1 MEEKRTR
8 GRPKG
13 STNKPKPAVTMHA
26 DGYLNAVMGS
36 GNHRDRSTAT
46 RAQSAYILDQQS
58 LTDMYMA
65 DGFAKKIVDIPAE
78 EMTRAGIDVDE
89 IDDGDE
95 KLLMAKLEEL
105 DAMRAM
111 NDALRWSRLYGGA
124 VIVIGAMDGGALD
137 VPLNPEGVR
146 DVEFLRV
153 YDRHQATI
161 QRRVTDPASKDYGQ
175 PEMWLISPVIAGT
188 APYLVHHSRVIV
200 IDGESIPDRLRSG
213 NDGWGASVLQACQ
226 DQLTRLGM
234 SHQWANALLERAQQA
249 VHSIE
254 GLADILRSPGGEA
267 MVKQRMDLVDMARS
281 ILNTVVIDGKESY
294 SVSNMGI
301 GSGVNELIDRFAEAL
316 SAVSGI
322 PVFLLMGRSV
332 GGLNSSGKAEMEG
345 WYARIG
351 AMQNDILRKPMDKI
365 VGLILGSMGI
375 DAEYKIEFC
384 PLSVPS
390 EAEEADTELKK
401 AQAEKTRME
410 TDSGYAALGVVDPAE
425 LRKSEHVAEL
435 YPAIDGSLDVVPMPE
450 AE

>member
-1 MEEKRTR
+1 MEEKRGR

-13 STNKPKPAVTMHA
+13 STNKPKTIVA
-26 DGYLNAVMGS
+26 DGYMNAVIGS
-36 GNHRDRSTAT
+36 GNNRDRSTFT
-46 RAQSAYILDQQS
+46 RAQSAFILDQMT
-58 LTDMYMA
+58 LTDLYMS

-89 IDDGDE
+89 IDEDAE
-95 KLLMAKLEEL
+95 KKLKAKLEEL
-105 DAMRAM
+105 DAMRVM
-111 NDALRWSRLYGGA
+111 NDAVRWSRLYGGA

-137 VPLNPEGVR
+137 VPLNAEGVR
-146 DVEFLRV
+146 DVEFMRV

-161 QRRVTDPASKDYGQ
+161 QRRVSDPASKEYGQ

-188 APYLVHHSRVIV
+188 SPYQVHNSRVIV
-200 IDGESIPDRLRSG
+200 IDGEPIPDRLRSG

-301 GSGVNELIDRFAEAL
+301 VSGVNELIDRFAEAL

-345 WYARIG
+345 WYARI
-351 AMQNDILRKPMDKI
+351 ASMQNDILRKPFDKLC
-365 VGLILGSMGI
+365 GLILGSMNV

-425 LRKSEHVAEL
+425 LRKSEHVTEL
-435 YPAIDGSLDVVPMPE
+435 YPEIDPSLDNVQMPE
-450 AE
+450 GD

>member
-1 MEEKRTR
+1 MEEKRGR

-13 STNKPKPAVTMHA
+13 STNKPKTIVT
-26 DGYLNAVMGS
+26 DGYMNAVMGS
-36 GNHRDRSTAT
+36 GNHRDRSTFT
-46 RAQSAYILDQQS
+46 RAQLAYILDQQS
-58 LTDMYMA
+58 LTDMYMS

-89 IDDGDE
+89 IDEDTE
-95 KLLMAKLEEL
+95 KRVMAKLEEL
-105 DAMRAM
+105 DAMRVM

-124 VIVIGAMDGGALD
+124 VIVIGALDGGALD
-137 VPLNPEGVR
+137 VHLNEDGVR

-161 QRRVTDPASKDYGQ
+161 QRRVTDPASKEYGQ

-188 APYLVHHSRVIV
+188 APYLVHNSRVIV
-200 IDGESIPDRLRSG
+200 IDGEPIPDRLRSG

-249 VHSIE
+249 VYTID
-254 GLADILRSPGGEA
+254 GLSDILRSPGGED
-267 MVKQRMDLVDMARS
+267 MVKKRMDLVDMARS
-281 ILNTVVIDGKESY
+281 ILSMVVKDSKEDY
-294 SVSNMGI
+294 TVSNMGI
-301 GSGVNELIDRFAEAL
+301 GTGVTDLIDRFAEAL
-316 SAVSGI
+316 SAVSSI
-322 PVFLLMGRSV
+322 PVYILMERSI
-332 GGLNSSGKAEMEG
+332 GGLNSSGKSEQEG
-345 WYARIG
+345 WYARI
-351 AMQNDILRKPMDKI
+351 ASMQNDILRKPFDKL
-365 VGLILGSMGI
+365 VGLILGSMGV

-410 TDSGYAALGVVDPAE
+410 TDSGYAALGVVDPVE
-425 LRKSEHVAEL
+425 LRKSEHVTEL
-435 YPAIDGSLDVVPMPE
+435 YPAIDPSLDNVQMPE
-450 AE
+450 GD